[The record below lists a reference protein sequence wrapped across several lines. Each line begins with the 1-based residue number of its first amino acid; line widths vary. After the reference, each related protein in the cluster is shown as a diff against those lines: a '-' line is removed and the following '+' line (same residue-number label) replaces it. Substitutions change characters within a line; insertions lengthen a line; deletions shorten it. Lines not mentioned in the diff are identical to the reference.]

1 MEFNKNQPIYLQ
13 IADLICERVLLKV
26 WKEEDRI
33 PSVRDFALSIQVNPN
48 TVMRAYTYL
57 QDEYIIINQRGIGF
71 FVSRNG
77 YEKAKSIIAS
87 QVINIDMQSLF
98 KKMNYLNITA
108 DELLKQYNLFLKTN
122 SGAEN
127 EQDK

>member
-1 MEFNKNQPIYLQ
+1 MEFSKNQPIYIQ

-33 PSVRDFALSIQVNPN
+33 PSVRDFSLSIQVNPN
-48 TVMRAYTYL
+48 TVMRAFSYL
-57 QDEYIIINQRGIGF
+57 QEENIITNQRGIGY
-71 FVSRNG
+71 FVSSNG
-77 YEKAKSIIAS
+77 YEKAKTLVTS

-98 KKMNYLNITA
+98 KKMIYLDITT

-122 SGAEN
+122 SGDCYEKN
-127 EQDK
+127 K